1 MVTCLSYQPSITGA
15 SLTPISTTCANLL
28 FAKTSF
34 DYVRTTPI
42 KKLIQLKSRQSYK
55 KHPVRKKRPVNLT
68 IETDKTLQDT
78 EILIRCAAVDEQI
91 TGLIASIRMHDH
103 HLIGKHNSETIVI
116 PIGIILYIET
126 VDRHTFAYTYK
137 SVIEINST
145 ISELENNLANTSFVR
160 TGKSCLINLYRVKSL
175 RPYVGGRLL
184 ARLDN
189 NEEVIVSRM
198 YAKELKRRLGV

>member
-1 MVTCLSYQPSITGA
+1 M
-15 SLTPISTTCANLL
+15 NL
-28 FAKTSF
+28 
-34 DYVRTTPI
+34 I
-42 KKLIQLKSRQSYK
+42 
-55 KHPVRKKRPVNLT
+55 
-68 IETDKTLQDT
+68 IETDKTLKDT
-78 EILIRCAAVDEQI
+78 EIRIRCAAVDEQI

-103 HLIGKHNSETIVI
+103 HLIGKHNGEIIVI

-145 ISELENNLANTSFVR
+145 ISELENTLANTSIARV
-160 TGKSCLINLYRVKSL
+160 GKSCLINLYRVKSL

-189 NEEVIVSRM
+189 NEDVIVSRM
-198 YAKELKRRLGV
+198 YAKEIKRRLGV